1 MEMKGTVNG
10 FKASLQQMIIWAKQG
25 KIR

>member
-1 MEMKGTVNG
+1 MKGTVNG